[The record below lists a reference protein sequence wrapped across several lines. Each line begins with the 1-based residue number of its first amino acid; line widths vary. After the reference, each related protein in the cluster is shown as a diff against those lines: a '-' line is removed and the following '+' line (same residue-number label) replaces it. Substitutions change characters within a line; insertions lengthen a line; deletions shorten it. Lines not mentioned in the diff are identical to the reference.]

1 MVSRVLVAVVGAIVS
16 SLAFPQPG
24 IGVLML
30 IGLPMML
37 FAFRGTTMPRGALIG
52 FAVGFAYFGSVVRW
66 LTMYLGVVPW
76 LALVVAEAVFFAVGG
91 MLLVAAWR
99 GADRLNLQS
108 VRGVVAAS
116 FLVAAAWTAREAII
130 AQWPWDGFGWAR
142 VSQSQ
147 SETPLR
153 YLVTLFG
160 MTGATALLCT
170 ATVAVVL
177 MIQWGGSRR
186 AIMLRVAG
194 VVAAVAAL
202 LPIPYALLVNAP
214 NGSFRV
220 AAVQGNSDSS
230 LFSSARQGDAIQKHF
245 DAMNT
250 VPIGKIDVVVWP
262 ENAMD
267 INPLQNQQVADLA
280 DLVSTETDAPFIFGT
295 LTTIGDETF
304 NSALMWEAGKGAVDQ
319 YDKVN
324 PVPFA
329 EYLPQRE
336 FFYPLAPDLFD
347 MVPRD
352 YTKGTRDPVFE
363 FGEVRA
369 GISICFDII
378 DDGLFRSIL
387 AQGGNVIIAPTNNSD
402 FGRTDEGIQQLE
414 IARMRAVE
422 TGRAVVNT
430 STVGVS
436 AIVAPDGTD
445 IERLTP
451 FEPGVMVADV
461 PLSTVVT
468 PASIIGLPLEWAL
481 ILAGI
486 VPIFAPLIRRRFGN
500 NE

>member
-1 MVSRVLVAVVGAIVS
+1 
-16 SLAFPQPG
+16 
-24 IGVLML
+24 
-30 IGLPMML
+30 
-37 FAFRGTTMPRGALIG
+37 
-52 FAVGFAYFGSVVRW
+52 
-66 LTMYLGVVPW
+66 
-76 LALVVAEAVFFAVGG
+76 
-91 MLLVAAWR
+91 
-99 GADRLNLQS
+99 
-108 VRGVVAAS
+108 
-116 FLVAAAWTAREAII
+116 
-130 AQWPWDGFGWAR
+130 
-142 VSQSQ
+142 
-147 SETPLR
+147 
-153 YLVTLFG
+153 
-160 MTGATALLCT
+160 MTGATAVLCM

-177 MIQWGGSRR
+177 MIQWGGSRS
-186 AIMLRVAG
+186 AIILRVAG

-214 NGSFRV
+214 TGSFRV

-250 VPIGKIDVVVWP
+250 VSIGKIDVVVWP

-280 DLVSTETDAPFIFGT
+280 DLISTETDAPFVFGT
-295 LTTIGDETF
+295 LTTVGDETF

-352 YTKGTRDPVFE
+352 YTKGTRDPIFE

-445 IERLTP
+445 IERLTS

-481 ILAGI
+481 ILGGI
-486 VPIFAPLIRRRFGN
+486 VPMFAPLIRRRFGN

>member
-1 MVSRVLVAVVGAIVS
+1 MNAVS
-16 SLAFPQPG
+16 
-24 IGVLML
+24 
-30 IGLPMML
+30 
-37 FAFRGTTMPRGALIG
+37 
-52 FAVGFAYFGSVVRW
+52 
-66 LTMYLGVVPW
+66 
-76 LALVVAEAVFFAVGG
+76 
-91 MLLVAAWR
+91 
-99 GADRLNLQS
+99 
-108 VRGVVAAS
+108 
-116 FLVAAAWTAREAII
+116 
-130 AQWPWDGFGWAR
+130 
-142 VSQSQ
+142 
-147 SETPLR
+147 
-153 YLVTLFG
+153 
-160 MTGATALLCT
+160 
-170 ATVAVVL
+170 
-177 MIQWGGSRR
+177 
-186 AIMLRVAG
+186 
-194 VVAAVAAL
+194 
-202 LPIPYALLVNAP
+202 
-214 NGSFRV
+214 
-220 AAVQGNSDSS
+220 
-230 LFSSARQGDAIQKHF
+230 
-245 DAMNT
+245 
-250 VPIGKIDVVVWP
+250 IGKVDVVVWP

-267 INPLQNQQVADLA
+267 INPAEDQRVADLA
-280 DLVSTETDAPFIFGT
+280 DLISTETDAPFIFGT
-295 LTTIGDETF
+295 LTAIGDETF

-352 YTKGTRDPVFE
+352 YTKGTRDPIFE

-445 IERLTP
+445 VERLTP

-481 ILAGI
+481 ILGGI
-486 VPIFAPLIRRRFGN
+486 VPMFAPLIRRRFGN